1 MFRFKCL
8 FRLHVNK
15 SIFLF
20 MLLLLDE
27 YQSMQFPTATK
38 KSIQRIR
45 WKLDKWKTAL
55 PLPRQNTGWPSIED
69 WEKIETNGFGGKC
82 DAISS
87 KNRGWL
93 LTNERLCHLGQITQ
107 QINGKR
113 KYMKSC
119 CWLWKTMHPTERKI
133 LKKVKNAK
141 HFLESHW
148 KSDF

>member
-1 MFRFKCL
+1 MFISVACKQIYFFYSCCCCWMNISRCNSQPQPRKASEESDESLTNEKAPSPTSKHWMAFHW
-8 FRLHVNK
+8 RL
-15 SIFLF
+15 
-20 MLLLLDE
+20 
-27 YQSMQFPTATK
+27 
-38 KSIQRIR
+38 R
-45 WKLDKWKTAL
+45 
-55 PLPRQNTGWPSIED
+55 
-69 WEKIETNGFGGKC
+69 KIETNGFGGKC